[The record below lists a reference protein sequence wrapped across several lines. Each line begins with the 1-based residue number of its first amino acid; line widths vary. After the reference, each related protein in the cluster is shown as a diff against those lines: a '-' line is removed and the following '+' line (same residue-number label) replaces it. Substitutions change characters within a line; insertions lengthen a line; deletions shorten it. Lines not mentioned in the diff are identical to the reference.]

1 MTLKIDNRTTKGN
14 NKYSDWKGRNELSL
28 LAEDMT
34 VCKKSQGIYQKTS
47 KVISDS
53 GMSQDIRQVYKNNF
67 ISIYRW
73 LLTYDFLTL
82 WWYKSSTHSV
92 ETIHILNCGLFL
104 GYQHAARSSPVI
116 LGGSQPHWSYGSTTK
131 TLTTILFFTFST
143 AFNKLHEIFNTS
155 L

>member
-82 WWYKSSTHSV
+82 
-92 ETIHILNCGLFL
+92 
-104 GYQHAARSSPVI
+104 
-116 LGGSQPHWSYGSTTK
+116 
-131 TLTTILFFTFST
+131 
-143 AFNKLHEIFNTS
+143 
-155 L
+155 